1 MMMSIILE
9 QAGIIEKL
17 IWHNKHLIT
26 LLGQY
31 MDVEAEEK
39 KLEDAL
45 NAELKDVLKDKRI

>member
-9 QAGIIEKL
+9 QAEVIEKL
-17 IWHNKHLIT
+17 AWHNKHLIT

-39 KLEDAL
+39 KLEEAL
-45 NAELKDVLKDKRI
+45 GAELAEELKG